1 MAWEMKYQPNVVL
14 DFDGVIHSYASGWQG
29 VDVVPDPP
37 VPLIDEEIKR
47 IRAAGYRVVVVSTRC
62 ATPEG
67 MGSVRRYLRENGIEV
82 DDVAA
87 EKPPAKVYVD
97 DRAML
102 FDGNPKG
109 LLEKIQQFRPWQ
121 EGGPL
126 RGKPPA
132 PTKSSS
138 LRCSVKLHS
147 HRRRGRMRYA
157 IGRPIEGVTLNGNEY
172 VLDGDG
178 KLMTFDSEEDALD
191 FLKACGFTDNDI
203 KGQGVVIEEVQ
214 R

>member
-14 DFDGVIHSYASGWQG
+14 DFDGVIHSYVSGWQG

-67 MGSVRRYLRENGIEV
+67 MGAVRRYLRENGIEV

-97 DRAML
+97 DRALL

-121 EGGPL
+121 EGGLCVGSRLCRTAASVSPMCMSARTTGGARMNL
-126 RGKPPA
+126 SHGSTHGEARSR
-132 PTKSSS
+132 SSIMGPS
-138 LRCSVKLHS
+138 LSQRALSRTSTARCGA
-147 HRRRGRMRYA
+147 RRRRTSGSSTERRTA
-157 IGRPIEGVTLNGNEY
+157 
-172 VLDGDG
+172 
-178 KLMTFDSEEDALD
+178 DAD
-191 FLKACGFTDNDI
+191 
-203 KGQGVVIEEVQ
+203 
-214 R
+214 

>member
-14 DFDGVIHSYASGWQG
+14 DFDGVIHSYVSGWQG

-67 MGSVRRYLRENGIEV
+67 MGAVRRYLRENGIEV

-97 DRAML
+97 DRALL
-102 FDGNPKG
+102 FDGNRS
-109 LLEKIQQFRPWQ
+109 RPMLIRQSCWKRSSSSA
-121 EGGPL
+121 
-126 RGKPPA
+126 RGKREGLCVGSRLRRTAASVSPMCMSA
-132 PTKSSS
+132 RTTVGARMNLSHGSTHGEAHSRSSIMEPS
-138 LRCSVKLHS
+138 LSRQALSRTSTVRCGTP
-147 HRRRGRMRYA
+147 RRRISGSSTERRTA
-157 IGRPIEGVTLNGNEY
+157 
-172 VLDGDG
+172 
-178 KLMTFDSEEDALD
+178 DAD
-191 FLKACGFTDNDI
+191 
-203 KGQGVVIEEVQ
+203 
-214 R
+214 

>member
-1 MAWEMKYQPNVVL
+1 MKYQPNVVL
-14 DFDGVIHSYASGWQG
+14 DFDGVIHSYVSGWQG

-67 MGSVRRYLRENGIEV
+67 MGAVRRYLRENGIEV

-97 DRAML
+97 DRALL

-132 PTKSSS
+132 PNCRKCMSARTTVGARMNLSHGSTHGEAHSRSSIMEPS
-138 LRCSVKLHS
+138 PSRRALSRTSTVRCGTP
-147 HRRRGRMRYA
+147 RRRISGSSTERRTA
-157 IGRPIEGVTLNGNEY
+157 
-172 VLDGDG
+172 
-178 KLMTFDSEEDALD
+178 DAD
-191 FLKACGFTDNDI
+191 
-203 KGQGVVIEEVQ
+203 
-214 R
+214 

>member
-14 DFDGVIHSYASGWQG
+14 DFDGVIHSYVSGWQG

-67 MGSVRRYLRENGIEV
+67 MGAVRRYLRENGIEV

-97 DRAML
+97 DRALL

-126 RGKPPA
+126 RGKPPVPDCRKCIA
-132 PTKSSS
+132 HVYERTNDGWREDEFVAWFHTWEARSRSSIMGPS
-138 LRCSVKLHS
+138 LSRRALSRTSTARCGA
-147 HRRRGRMRYA
+147 RRRRTSGSSTERRTA
-157 IGRPIEGVTLNGNEY
+157 
-172 VLDGDG
+172 
-178 KLMTFDSEEDALD
+178 DAD
-191 FLKACGFTDNDI
+191 
-203 KGQGVVIEEVQ
+203 
-214 R
+214 

>member
-14 DFDGVIHSYASGWQG
+14 DFDGVIHSYVSGWQG

-67 MGSVRRYLRENGIEV
+67 MGAVRRYLRENGIEV

-97 DRAML
+97 DRALL

-121 EGGPL
+121 EGSRLCRTAASASPMCMSARTTGGARMNLSHGSTHGEARSRSSIMGP
-126 RGKPPA
+126 
-132 PTKSSS
+132 S
-138 LRCSVKLHS
+138 LSRQALSRTSTARCGA
-147 HRRRGRMRYA
+147 RRRRTSGSSTERRTA
-157 IGRPIEGVTLNGNEY
+157 
-172 VLDGDG
+172 
-178 KLMTFDSEEDALD
+178 DAD
-191 FLKACGFTDNDI
+191 
-203 KGQGVVIEEVQ
+203 
-214 R
+214 

>member
-14 DFDGVIHSYASGWQG
+14 DFDGVIHSYVSGWQG
-29 VDVVPDPP
+29 AGVVPDPP

-67 MGSVRRYLRENGIEV
+67 MGAVRRYLRENGIEV
-82 DDVAA
+82 DDVVA

-97 DRAML
+97 DRALL

-126 RGKPPA
+126 RGKPPV
-132 PTKSSS
+132 PTCRKCIAHVYERTNDGWREDEFVAWFHTWGSTFEEFDNGA
-138 LRCSVKLHS
+138 V
-147 HRRRGRMRYA
+147 
-157 IGRPIEGVTLNGNEY
+157 PVTTGIVE
-172 VLDGDG
+172 DEHG
-178 KLMTFDSEEDALD
+178 KVWSTAAENIRFID
-191 FLKACGFTDNDI
+191 
-203 KGQGVVIEEVQ
+203 
-214 R
+214 